1 MIDDLKPDKYEFKT
15 VARNK
20 VGMSAESDL
29 TFADLENAE
38 TKVVGENSCYDFI
51 VGRIPL
57 SLSRSFSHKIFPV
70 ILLTIYHIFLIMLFV
85 RIGPKSNSF
94 P

>member
-20 VGMSAESDL
+20 VGMSTESDL

-38 TKVVGENSCYDFI
+38 KVQDVGENSCYDFI
-51 VGRIPL
+51 IGHIPL
-57 SLSRSFSHKIFPV
+57 SLSLSLLRSSQ
-70 ILLTIYHIFLIMLFV
+70 
-85 RIGPKSNSF
+85 
-94 P
+94 

>member
-1 MIDDLKPDKYEFKT
+1 MIDNLKPDKYEFKT

-38 TKVVGENSCYDFI
+38 TEVVGENSCYDFI
-51 VGRIPL
+51 VGRSL
-57 SLSRSFSHKIFPV
+57 SLSLLRSSQ
-70 ILLTIYHIFLIMLFV
+70 
-85 RIGPKSNSF
+85 
-94 P
+94 

>member
-29 TFADLENAE
+29 TFADLVGED
-38 TKVVGENSCYDFI
+38 KGVGENLCYDFI
-51 VGRIPL
+51 IGHIPHSL
-57 SLSRSFSHKIFPV
+57 SL
-70 ILLTIYHIFLIMLFV
+70 FL
-85 RIGPKSNSF
+85 S
-94 P
+94 

>member
-29 TFADLENAE
+29 TLADLENAE
-38 TKVVGENSCYDFI
+38 IGQDVGENSCYDFI
-51 VGRIPL
+51 IGRIPL
-57 SLSRSFSHKIFPV
+57 SLS
-70 ILLTIYHIFLIMLFV
+70 LFL
-85 RIGPKSNSF
+85 S
-94 P
+94 

>member
-1 MIDDLKPDKYEFKT
+1 MIDDLKPDKYEFNT

-38 TKVVGENSCYDFI
+38 TVEDVGENSCYDFI

-57 SLSRSFSHKIFPV
+57 FLSL
-70 ILLTIYHIFLIMLFV
+70 FL
-85 RIGPKSNSF
+85 S
-94 P
+94 